1 MVWLRRA
8 FEEDDK
14 ESISRLLYP
23 KSKKIRK
30 WEENVAVWVSGG
42 GVLESRKHRCIAVEQ
57 PIDVHSRGS
66 AMFLWSRGVQPWIQ
80 TATITPRET
89 DGA

>member
-30 WEENVAVWVSGG
+30 WEENVAVWVSR
-42 GVLESRKHRCIAVEQ
+42 GVCS
-57 PIDVHSRGS
+57 SRGS
-66 AMFLWSRGVQPWIQ
+66 IGEAMHRS
-80 TATITPRET
+80 
-89 DGA
+89 